1 MKHAKLSHLVALAA
15 VAFAGSANAGPIPY
29 PNAGSENTTLYSFSA
44 TATGDLM
51 AYFVDG
57 GGATFTNELTVSI
70 NGVASAIQ
78 GLNNHASSYG
88 TAINFGHVDIGDSI
102 VFKMVTLNPSN
113 VGPWYSDKSLNAD
126 GANHIY
132 ATDFAGDNVI
142 PAGTYVGFEDIPVPG
157 ADFNYNDEAFVFTN
171 VSVATV
177 PEPATWG
184 LMMLGLGGLLGL
196 KKARARSAR

>member
-1 MKHAKLSHLVALAA
+1 MQSSKLSYLAALAA

-29 PNAGSENTTLYSFSA
+29 PNGGNENATLYSFSA
-44 TATGDLM
+44 ATTGKLM

-70 NGVASAIQ
+70 NGVASAVQ

-88 TAINFGHVDIGDSI
+88 TAIDFGPVNAGDSI
-102 VFKMVTLNPSN
+102 VFKMVTLDPSN
-113 VGPWYSDKSLNAD
+113 VGPWYSDKSLNSD

-132 ATDFAGDNVI
+132 ATDFAGDATI

-171 VSVATV
+171 ISIATV
-177 PEPATWG
+177 PEPASWA
-184 LMMLGLGGLLGL
+184 LMGLGLGLLGL
-196 KKARARSAR
+196 KRGRARSR